1 MATHDPIDLHD
12 RSQAFHKEFFNHHL
26 VGADPWY
33 IKDAESCYVSASK
46 AWYELI
52 SLPLDIM
59 LAGKKRRDTFSLM
72 FPLEQEMSLH
82 ERYVIESGNPIE
94 LLVINKFIEERSF
107 TPLVFSIRKFSN
119 DLTITNII
127 QPSNF
132 DVDSYLL
139 DSISTFCLIQ
149 SGKKVSIHNFIDSL
163 SETNPLNIFTQR
175 EWDIGWLLLMGYTH
189 KEISHHLD
197 IKKGYVDNMVLKIY
211 ASLGSGVNRDIFR
224 FLSISLNWGQF
235 IPLVFINKPKIFKI
249 HKNTVVLNSA

>member
-59 LAGKKRRDTFSLM
+59 LAGKKGRDTFSLM
-72 FPLEQEMSLH
+72 FPLEQEMSSH
-82 ERYVIESGNPIE
+82 ERYVRESGNPIE

-107 TPLVFSIRKFSN
+107 TPFVFSIRKFSN
-119 DLTITNII
+119 DLTITKVTR
-127 QPSNF
+127 PSNF
-132 DVDSYLL
+132 DVDYYLL
-139 DSISTFCLIQ
+139 DEVSTCYLIK
-149 SGKKVSIHNFIDSL
+149 GGEKLSIHDFIDSL
-163 SETNPLNIFTQR
+163 SEKNPLNIFTHR
-175 EWDIGWLLLMGYTH
+175 EWDIGWLIVMGYTH

-197 IKKGYVDNMVLKIY
+197 IRKSYVDNMAVKIY
-211 ASLGSGVNRDIFR
+211 SSLGGGADRDIFK
-224 FLSISLNWGQF
+224 FVSSVLGWWQF
-235 IPLVFINKPKIFKI
+235 IPYTFINKPKIFPYML
-249 HKNTVVLNSA
+249 HMY